1 MKRLLLI
8 LLLSLSTLAQAG
20 PEIAGVRFADQV
32 LLGGRTLPLNGAGLR
47 SKLFFKV
54 YAIAL
59 YMPARQT
66 EAAGALQQPGPKR
79 IELVVLRQLDAQ
91 QLVDALI
98 SAFNDNH
105 DAATQAAFKPR
116 LTELQANMLQAGQA
130 KPGDVIKL
138 DWLPEQGL
146 VITLDAKPLGQPIAG
161 EDFYR
166 ALMKIWLGDKPAQD
180 NLKAA
185 LLGKPQ

>member
-32 LLGGRTLPLNGAGLR
+32 QLAGQTLTLNGAGLR
-47 SKLFFKV
+47 SRFLFKI

-59 YMPARQT
+59 YLPARQAQ
-66 EAAGALQQPGPKR
+66 AAGALQQAGPKR
-79 IELVVLRQLDAQ
+79 MELAVLRDLSGQ

-98 SAFNDNH
+98 TAFNDNH
-105 DAATQAAFKPR
+105 DAAAQSSFKPR
-116 LTELQANMLQAGQA
+116 LDELRSYMLQVGEAR
-130 KPGDVIKL
+130 PGDVIKL
-138 DWLPEQGL
+138 DWLADQGL
-146 VITLDAKPLGQPIAG
+146 NITLNGKPLGQAITG

-166 ALMKIWLGDKPAQD
+166 ALMKIWLGDKPVQD
-180 NLKAA
+180 TLKAA